1 MKKSVSKAHPIKLR
15 ILSYSVFTFAMIAWM
30 TLTANLIIFFII
42 ALHYQQYRPAYITG
56 EEVMEELTQNEQ
68 GYVLSDRMQWQLE
81 EKGQWAML
89 LDGEGKV
96 IWSYAKPAEL
106 KDSYSMS
113 DIARMSRWYLK
124 DYPVYLR
131 VYDDR
136 IVVVGTPKLSMWK
149 YNVSFPISWIEYY
162 KHIWYWLLLFD
173 FLWILVLAVIFTRRW
188 SKSRE
193 AARIEWIAGISHDI
207 RTPLAVALGY
217 ADTLVDGS
225 LLPEEERQQAAV
237 IRHQCL
243 VMKELIEDLNLTS
256 ELESSMQALRK
267 ERFHPAAMLREV
279 AAGFLD
285 DAEEGT
291 LEIEMDIDR
300 QAEETVLFAD
310 RKLLVRALRNLFH
323 NSLRHSE
330 QAGVA
335 TVRIS
340 LQEEKRFCR
349 IVFSDNGIGYSEEM
363 LCRLN
368 GRRRKQP
375 VQNIRGLGIVC
386 KIVQAHGGKITFGNG
401 EAGGSYCEMRLQ
413 KSCCKIRN

>member
-1 MKKSVSKAHPIKLR
+1 
-15 ILSYSVFTFAMIAWM
+15 
-30 TLTANLIIFFII
+30 
-42 ALHYQQYRPAYITG
+42 
-56 EEVMEELTQNEQ
+56 
-68 GYVLSDRMQWQLE
+68 
-81 EKGQWAML
+81 
-89 LDGEGKV
+89 
-96 IWSYAKPAEL
+96 
-106 KDSYSMS
+106 
-113 DIARMSRWYLK
+113 
-124 DYPVYLR
+124 
-131 VYDDR
+131 
-136 IVVVGTPKLSMWK
+136 
-149 YNVSFPISWIEYY
+149 
-162 KHIWYWLLLFD
+162 
-173 FLWILVLAVIFTRRW
+173 
-188 SKSRE
+188 
-193 AARIEWIAGISHDI
+193 
-207 RTPLAVALGY
+207 
-217 ADTLVDGS
+217 
-225 LLPEEERQQAAV
+225 
-237 IRHQCL
+237 
-243 VMKELIEDLNLTS
+243 MKELIEDLNLTS

-330 QAGVA
+330 QAGAA

-386 KIVQAHGGKITFGNG
+386 KSVQAHGGKITFGNG
-401 EAGGSYCEMRLQ
+401 EAGGSYCEMRFQ